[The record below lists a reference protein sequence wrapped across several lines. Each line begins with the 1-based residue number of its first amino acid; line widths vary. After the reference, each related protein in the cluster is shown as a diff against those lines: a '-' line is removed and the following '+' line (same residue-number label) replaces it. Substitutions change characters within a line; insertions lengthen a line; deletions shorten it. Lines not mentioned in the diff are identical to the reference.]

1 MTTETPDLLPP
12 LRALL
17 CETAVMPANGVGDD
31 RSLFDDGILDSL
43 RLMELVT
50 QIESR
55 FGIRVGVDD
64 LVPDNFDSIKRMSHY
79 ISGKLSHR
87 PQ

>member
-1 MTTETPDLLPP
+1 MTTQATDLVPP

-17 CETAVMPANGVGDD
+17 AETAVMPESVGND
-31 RSLFDDGILDSL
+31 RSLFDDGVLDSL
-43 RLMELVT
+43 RLMEVVT

-64 LVPDNFDSIKRMSHY
+64 LIPDNFDSIDRMSSY